1 MTEVIGMPAVGV
13 SFMHAGGGND
23 EVLLAALED
32 RTPDFIAG
40 DAGSTDAGPAFL
52 GSGKGMTHRSGLKK
66 AFETILPIVVSR
78 KIPLIVGSCGMAGTR
93 EHLDEF
99 RDIVEEVAREQGLH
113 FNLGL
118 IDSEQDKSA
127 LKASLRAGRIS
138 PLGPVPE
145 LTEDD
150 IDRATHIVGMQG
162 TEPVIDALNR
172 GADVVLAGRISDSA
186 MFAAVPIMR
195 GIPLA
200 QAWHMAKVID
210 HGFTNVEPV
219 EGVRTSVFGIVGD
232 DYFRV
237 EATDPRGQ
245 VNAMRVAHATV
256 YENNSPFHLLEP
268 PGVLDISSCNFEQ
281 DDPRTVTVTGSEFVS
296 KPYTIKLEGAER
308 VGYRTITIGG
318 IRDPELITQVD
329 SFLASCTER
338 VVQMASAQG
347 ISEDDYQFFFRVY
360 GKDAVMQK
368 WEPEGG
374 TDAHEV
380 AVIGEAVAETQ
391 EIANALI
398 NMAHVMLLHS
408 DYPGR
413 LHTTGNVAFPYSP
426 SDIECDAAYQFNVWH
441 VLELDDPLEACS
453 VDVVEL

>member
-1 MTEVIGMPAVGV
+1 VTEVIGMPAVGV
-13 SFMHAGGGND
+13 SFMHAGGGD
-23 EVLLAALED
+23 AEVLLAALEE

-66 AFETILPIVVSR
+66 AFEAILPIVVSR

-99 RDIVEEVAREQGLH
+99 RGIVEEVAREQGLH
-113 FNLGL
+113 FKLGL
-118 IDSEQDKSA
+118 IDSEQDKSF
-127 LKASLRAGRIS
+127 LKANLREGRIQ

-162 TEPVIDALNR
+162 TEPVVEALNR
-172 GADVVLAGRISDSA
+172 GADVVLAGRISDAA
-186 MFAAVPIMR
+186 MFAAVPVMR

-219 EGVRTSVFGIVGD
+219 EGVRTSVFGIAGD
-232 DYFRV
+232 DSFTI
-237 EATDPRGQ
+237 EATHPRGQ

-256 YENNSPFHLLEP
+256 YENSSPFHLYEP
-268 PGVLDISSCNFEQ
+268 PGMLDISSSHFEQ
-281 DDPRTVTVTGSEFVS
+281 DDPRTVTVTGSEFVA

-318 IRDPELITQVD
+318 IRDPELIEQVD
-329 SFLASCTER
+329 SFLESCTER
-338 VVQMASAQG
+338 VVQMAAAQG
-347 ISEDDYQFFFRVY
+347 ITPEQYKFFFRVY
-360 GKDAVMQK
+360 GKSAVMEQ
-368 WEPEGG
+368 WETEVG
-374 TDAHEV
+374 TAAHEV
-380 AVIGEAVAETQ
+380 GLIGEAVAETQ
-391 EIANALI
+391 EMANALM
-398 NMAHVMLLHS
+398 NMAHLALLHS

-426 SDIECDAAYQFNVWH
+426 SDIECGAAYQFNVWH
-441 VLELDDPLEACS
+441 LLELDDPLDACS
-453 VDVVEL
+453 VEVVEL